1 MPVLNE
7 SKLLKEIEEWENDN
21 LEDIE
26 KESNLQQDINN
37 FKTENTFFSFSGLQS
52 DLKVEEK
59 NTF

>member
-7 SKLLKEIEEWENDN
+7 AKLLKEIEEWENNN

-26 KESNLQQDINN
+26 KESNFQQDINN

-52 DLKVEEK
+52 D
-59 NTF
+59 